1 MSRCRRIG
9 RTAKR
14 AHARSRARSGGLSLI
29 ELLIVI
35 SLLSIFIAAVYESVI
50 VGLRVVSAADSRETL
65 RQQLA
70 VALDRLTR
78 DISVANDVDA
88 AQNGRFQFD
97 TPDVNTVDYVYSG
110 SSLSRDDAAS
120 SQVTILNNISS
131 FDFNYFDSAGTQ
143 LSEPVSGP
151 LEDTI
156 RLVQILIT
164 VTKNNETLTLASAVY
179 LRSI

>member
-14 AHARSRARSGGLSLI
+14 AQSWSCARRRGLSLI

-50 VGLRVVSAADSRETL
+50 IGLRVVNASSSREML
-65 RQQLA
+65 RQQLTA
-70 VALDRLTR
+70 ALDRLTR
-78 DISVANDVDA
+78 DISVANNVDA
-88 AQNGRFQFD
+88 AQSGRFQFD
-97 TPDVNTVDYVYSG
+97 TPDVNNVNYVYSS

-131 FDFNYFDSAGTQ
+131 FDFNYFDSTGAQ
-143 LSEPVSGP
+143 LSEPVAGAA
-151 LEDTI
+151 EDTI
-156 RLVQILIT
+156 RVVQILIT
-164 VTKNNETLTLASAVY
+164 VTKNNETLTLASAAY